1 MMLSFLRIDS
11 YSPSLVG
18 LLFFVTCKRETSE
31 PKGKPASEL
40 ADSYLIHLMNVTRFF
55 IIKQYQRSECVVDAR
70 DKTRLFLNSFLEP
83 EGQQIFIHS
92 KLL

>member
-1 MMLSFLRIDS
+1 MGR
-11 YSPSLVG
+11 
-18 LLFFVTCKRETSE
+18 TCTHIQQF
-31 PKGKPASEL
+31 
-40 ADSYLIHLMNVTRFF
+40 IHGQMQVAMWIEIF